1 MPVAERTIVLVAV
14 FTALRASEI
23 FGLRWEAVDF
33 LNQKIWIQR
42 TWVKGK
48 EGKGKSVA
56 SRTHVPLSSRPAAH
70 LMEWKQQSAYS
81 KPTDLVFPSL
91 KLSGKKPRSG
101 SQFVKDYVRPFLVK
115 HGVISKGYRG
125 RCGLHVFRHS
135 LTTVMIG
142 EKLADPKT
150 VQSLLRHASS
160 KVTMDVYAH
169 ALDDVKLAAQERWV
183 ERVENAPMV
192 Q

>member
-1 MPVAERTIVLVAV
+1 
-14 FTALRASEI
+14 
-23 FGLRWEAVDF
+23 
-33 LNQKIWIQR
+33 
-42 TWVKGK
+42 
-48 EGKGKSVA
+48 
-56 SRTHVPLSSRPAAH
+56 
-70 LMEWKQQSAYS
+70 MEWKRQSPYT
-81 KPTDLVFPSL
+81 KPTDFVFPSL
-91 KLSGKKPRSG
+91 KLSGKKPRNG

-115 HGVISKGYRG
+115 HGVISNDYHG

-135 LTTVMIG
+135 LTSVMIG

-150 VQSLLRHASS
+150 VQSLLRHANS

-183 ERVENAPMV
+183 ERVENASMV

>member
-1 MPVAERTIVLVAV
+1 MQRLVIVPMGSL
-14 FTALRASEI
+14 
-23 FGLRWEAVDF
+23 DF
-33 LNQKIWIQR
+33 LNQKIWIRR
-42 TWVKGK
+42 TWIKGK
-48 EGKGKSVA
+48 EGKGKSAA
-56 SRTHVPLSSRPAAH
+56 SRTHVPLSGKLASY
-70 LMEWKQQSAYS
+70 LIEWKRQSAYT
-81 KPTDLVFPSL
+81 KPTDFVFPSL

-115 HGVISKGYRG
+115 HGVISKDYRG
-125 RCGLHVFRHS
+125 RCGLHVFCHS
-135 LTTVMIG
+135 LTSVMIG

-150 VQSLLRHASS
+150 VQSLLRHANS

-183 ERVENAPMV
+183 ERVENASMV

>member
-1 MPVAERTIVLVAV
+1 MVAQNGPR
-14 FTALRASEI
+14 
-23 FGLRWEAVDF
+23 
-33 LNQKIWIQR
+33 
-42 TWVKGK
+42 
-48 EGKGKSVA
+48 
-56 SRTHVPLSSRPAAH
+56 VPLLASCRLRYPLPRHSAAVR
-70 LMEWKQQSAYS
+70 EVT
-81 KPTDLVFPSL
+81 TDFVFPSL

-115 HGVISKGYRG
+115 HGVISKDYRG

-135 LTTVMIG
+135 LTSVMIG

-150 VQSLLRHASS
+150 VQSLLRHANS

-183 ERVENAPMV
+183 ERVENASMV